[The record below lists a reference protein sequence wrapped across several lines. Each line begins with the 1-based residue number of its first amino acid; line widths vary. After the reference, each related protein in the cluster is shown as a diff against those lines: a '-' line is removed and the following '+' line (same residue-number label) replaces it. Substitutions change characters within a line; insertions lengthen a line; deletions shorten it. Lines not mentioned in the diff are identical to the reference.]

1 MSRYAG
7 FNVVAFVMILFWVPE
22 TKQHTLE
29 ELDWVFALPTSRF
42 ARYQVQKAIPYFVR
56 RWVFFDRKATLEP
69 LYTFEKS
76 RRAENVVETK
86 NSSDGEKKSE

>member
-7 FNVVAFVMILFWVPE
+7 FNVVAFIMILFWVPE
-22 TKQHTLE
+22 TKQRTLE

-42 ARYQVQKAIPYFVR
+42 ARYQVQKAIPYFIR

-76 RRAENVVETK
+76 RRAENVAETK